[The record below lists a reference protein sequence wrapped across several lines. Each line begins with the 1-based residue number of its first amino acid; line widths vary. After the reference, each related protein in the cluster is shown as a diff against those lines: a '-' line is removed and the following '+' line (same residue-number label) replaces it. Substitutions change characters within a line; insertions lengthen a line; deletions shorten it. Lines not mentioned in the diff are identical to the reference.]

1 MEQNV
6 SSSDYNSVTLIKFAS
21 STASN
26 NPCAQSKSLADP
38 GRRYISRTET
48 IGRFHTVEL
57 PRLVSMKI
65 FEYEAKRI
73 ASQLGLPVP
82 RGSVVF
88 NAQGAREV
96 AQQLACPVVV
106 KAQVLVAG
114 RGKAGGI
121 KPADTPDDAEKVA
134 SSILGSKIKGEAVTK
149 LLVEEKLDVARELY
163 LGLVVDRSA
172 RRYVLLVSQVG
183 GVDIEEV
190 AQRSPEKIIRRPL
203 EPGRGLEGF
212 EAREL
217 AQALGYRGAQLTEL
231 SALMTR
237 FCAMAIEYDTE
248 LAESNPLVET
258 KKGGFVAADLRFIV
272 DDNALFRH
280 KALLEQTVD
289 VQHELSPLEV
299 KAREKGFAYV
309 ELDGDIG
316 IVGNGAGLVMATLD
330 MIQDHGGRPANFCDV
345 GGGATA
351 ERVAQALEIVLSNTK
366 VKALFL
372 NIMGGITRCDE
383 VAKGL
388 LEVRKRMGL
397 TKPIV
402 IRLVGTNEEEGRRIL
417 QEAGIPSLE
426 TMEDAASRMVQAVK
440 GGT

>member
-1 MEQNV
+1 
-6 SSSDYNSVTLIKFAS
+6 
-21 STASN
+21 
-26 NPCAQSKSLADP
+26 
-38 GRRYISRTET
+38 
-48 IGRFHTVEL
+48 
-57 PRLVSMKI
+57 MKI

-82 RGSVVF
+82 RGSVAS
-88 NAQGAREV
+88 NAQGAREA
-96 AQQLACPVVV
+96 AQQLACPVIV

-121 KPADTPDDAEKVA
+121 KPADTPDDAERVA

-149 LLVEEKLDVARELY
+149 LLVEERLDVARELY

-190 AQRSPEKIIRRPL
+190 AQRSPEKMIRHPL

-212 EAREL
+212 EALEL
-217 AQALGYRGAQLTEL
+217 AQALGYKGTQLTQL
-231 SALMTR
+231 SALITK

-258 KKGGFVAADLRFIV
+258 KKGRFVAADLRFIV

-280 KALLEQTVD
+280 KTLLEQTVD
-289 VQHELSPLEV
+289 VPHELSPLEV

-309 ELDGDIG
+309 ELDGDVG

-345 GGGATA
+345 GGGASA
-351 ERVAQALEIVLSNTK
+351 ERIAQALEIVLSNPK

-397 TKPIV
+397 TKPTV
-402 IRLVGTNEEEGRRIL
+402 IRLVGTNEEEGRKIL

-426 TMEDAASRMVQAVK
+426 TMEDAASRVVQAAK
-440 GGT
+440 GGA